1 MPKDWKS
8 IARITD
14 SMVMEVLDRYEDE
27 QKRKKAEEAIQVNK
41 AWRDFVQGKVRL
53 TKQ

>member
-8 IARITD
+8 IASITD
-14 SMVMEVLDRYEDE
+14 SMIMEILDRYEDE
-27 QKRKKAEEAIQVNK
+27 QKRKKEEQIASTNK
-41 AWRDFVQGKVRL
+41 AWRDFLAGKLRL